1 MSGQIVLTAKS
12 IHSPAPRALYRPSA
26 VDSRMMRTGMTLKD
40 RALFTSLV
48 RAHKARTVAI
58 LVRAA
63 RLNQP
68 GSPLWDP
75 IDNIAPLLA
84 LLLVAALTVAVANV
98 LAATAVTVLG
108 ILLYVI
114 LIRPFI
120 LRVVQERALE
130 SAVGHLHNWELLWK
144 QGGLVLRTAA
154 AAGAVCASPTGDW
167 RAFVQQ
173 NIPMV
178 AVDGT
183 DSDVSLQAARD
194 SAERSVLAA
203 ANF

>member
-1 MSGQIVLTAKS
+1 MSGQLVLTAKT
-12 IHSPAPRALYRPSA
+12 IPSPAARAVSRPSGA
-26 VDSRMMRTGMTLKD
+26 DSRITRTGMTLKD

-48 RAHKARTVAI
+48 RAHKAQTVAI

-75 IDNIAPLLA
+75 IDNIAPLLSI
-84 LLLVAALTVAVANV
+84 LLVAALVAAVVNV
-98 LAATAVTVLG
+98 LAAAAVMVLG
-108 ILLYVI
+108 ILLYAI

-120 LRVVQERALE
+120 LRVVQDRAIE

-144 QGGLVLRTAA
+144 QGGLILKTAA
-154 AAGAVCASPTGDW
+154 ANGAVCLSPAGDW

-173 NIPMV
+173 NIAMV
-178 AVDGT
+178 ALDGT
-183 DSDVSLQAARD
+183 DSHISFQAARD
-194 SAERSVLAA
+194 SAERSVLAE

>member
-1 MSGQIVLTAKS
+1 
-12 IHSPAPRALYRPSA
+12 
-26 VDSRMMRTGMTLKD
+26 
-40 RALFTSLV
+40 V
-48 RAHKARTVAI
+48 RAHKAQTVAI

-75 IDNIAPLLA
+75 IDNIAPLLSI
-84 LLLVAALTVAVANV
+84 LLIAALAVAVVNV
-98 LAATAVTVLG
+98 LAATAVMVLG
-108 ILLYVI
+108 ALLYAI

-144 QGGLVLRTAA
+144 QGGLVLKT
-154 AAGAVCASPTGDW
+154 AGASGPVCLSPAGDW

-178 AVDGT
+178 AVDGP
-183 DSDVSLQAARD
+183 DSHVSFQAARE
-194 SAERSVLAA
+194 SAERSVLAE